1 MDKVCYETYDTNEV
15 YDSMDLNPKEKQVMF
30 LFFVLFGII
39 SINDNRQNKFEIIC
53 MKILPI
59 DVTNLGPC
67 YSTAEDGKEE

>member
-39 SINDNRQNKFEIIC
+39 SINDNRQNKFEII
-53 MKILPI
+53 
-59 DVTNLGPC
+59 
-67 YSTAEDGKEE
+67 